1 MKVKWPV
8 VREVSMVVRFCKVNP
23 VFSGLVQSFSDFMD
37 SSKGADERDSQE
49 ESEAKTQYS
58 FLDNFNVIQYFHSN
72 GTWFP

>member
-1 MKVKWPV
+1 
-8 VREVSMVVRFCKVNP
+8 
-23 VFSGLVQSFSDFMD
+23 VFSVLVQSLSDFMD

-58 FLDNFNVIQYFHSN
+58 FPDNFNVIQYFHSN